1 MRIKFYSLKKS
12 GLIAAFFFIMLVKIG
27 FSADLSE
34 KTQEPIANRLI
45 EAASK
50 MQLHQKAVW
59 SSLLHAVDG
68 RSSIS
73 DPDFILSSADF
84 SLENELQ
91 KTIIFLYQ
99 GYSENVCRFPARY
112 YWLKE
117 MINAPPLPVDACP
130 DIAEFRLKAPADEID
145 IVFASENLSQPASTL
160 GHIFLKISGK
170 NIVGD
175 EKSHAISFYT
185 DTDTINIPKLLYDS
199 TVTGKTGYFTLS
211 PYAEKIELYVDD
223 EQRSLWEYRLLLNE
237 TQKELIRLHLL
248 ELKNVKF
255 NYFFQ
260 KYNCATVINFIVC
273 LSNNSGSC
281 TNKWVTPKD
290 VIKNAHQLG
299 LIAETRVITPSRW
312 LVRALEEQISKP
324 EQKNIKRQVE
334 EGVITATTCSSGDN
348 QTFLQLEL
356 AKAYNQYAYQQNKIN
371 KFIWLKNDQELSATI
386 NRDHPEK
393 ILRGND
399 KFNPVNT
406 PDDSQIVITGIV
418 DDGKPVL
425 GLTFLPVSHMLS
437 DDNRAYASETELEL
451 FAITLHVP
459 LQEGPP
465 RLERFVLYDIQSLL
479 PRDALT
485 GGVSGR
491 FSVAY
496 EPHYDNNLDK
506 HLAVTVNGALG
517 LTERLASDLDI
528 YGLVGGG
535 IAYGHHHGY
544 GYLTVEMGTI
554 VREVWNMKSHL
565 SYILTLGQL
574 ETTANYST
582 FRFQQSKYLS
592 KAYSVQMEWEKIFD
606 QDNTRDIL
614 LLSFKKIY

>member
-1 MRIKFYSLKKS
+1 MTKCCILKKS
-12 GLIAAFFFIMLVKIG
+12 GLIAAFFLIMLVKIG
-27 FSADLSE
+27 FAEDLSE

-45 EAASK
+45 QTASK
-50 MQLHQKAVW
+50 MQLHKKAVW

-73 DPDFILSSADF
+73 DPDFILSLSNF

-99 GYSENVCRFPARY
+99 GDSGNVCRFPARY

-117 MINAPPLPVDACP
+117 MLDAPPLPVDACP
-130 DIAEFRLKAPADEID
+130 DIAEFRLKAPTDEID
-145 IVFASENLSQPASTL
+145 IVFASENLSQPASML

-170 NIVGD
+170 NIIGHK
-175 EKSHAISFYT
+175 KSHAISFYT

-199 TVTGKTGYFTLS
+199 TVTGKNGYFTLS

-237 TQKELIRLHLL
+237 TQKELIRLHFS

-255 NYFFQ
+255 SYFFQ

-273 LSNNSGSC
+273 LSNNTGSC
-281 TNKWVTPKD
+281 ANKWVTPKD

-299 LIAETRVITPSRW
+299 LIAETHVITPSRW

-324 EQKNIKRQVE
+324 EQKNIKRQIE
-334 EGVITATTCSSGDN
+334 DGVITAIFGASGD
-348 QTFLQLEL
+348 QTFLQLEF

-371 KFIWLKNDQELSATI
+371 KSVWLKNEQELSATI
-386 NRDHPEK
+386 NTAHPDK

-418 DDGKPVL
+418 DDGKGVL

-451 FAITLHVP
+451 FATTLHVP
-459 LQEGPP
+459 LQGRPP

-485 GGVSGR
+485 DGISGR

-496 EPHYDNNLDK
+496 EPHYDNSLDK
-506 HLAVTVNGALG
+506 HQAVAVNGALG
-517 LTERLASDLDI
+517 LTERLTCDLDI

-535 IAYGHHHGY
+535 IAYGRHHGY
-544 GYLTVEMGTI
+544 GYLTAEMGTI

-565 SYILTLGQL
+565 SYVLTLGQL

-582 FRFQQSKYLS
+582 FRFQQSKYLN
-592 KAYSVQMEWEKIFD
+592 KAHSVQLEWEKIFD
-606 QDNTRDIL
+606 EDNTRDTL
-614 LLSFKKIY
+614 LFSFKKIY